1 VWMDPDMNK
10 YDLEHVTTGHPAM
23 SAAEW
28 QEIYRRAWDL
38 YYSAEHIETIFR
50 RAKASGIKPVRL
62 LNHILQFY
70 FTFVQEK
77 VHPLQGGYF
86 RRKLRRHRRSGLPRE
101 NPLIFYPRRVREV
114 LDTHARLVAFYI
126 HLHRI
131 RRRVERDPSQ
141 YIDRALAPIEG
152 PIWPRR
158 EAKHFSV
165 SQGLSPTP
173 AP

>member
-1 VWMDPDMNK
+1 M
-10 YDLEHVTTGHPAM
+10 
-23 SAAEW
+23 
-28 QEIYRRAWDL
+28 
-38 YYSAEHIETIFR
+38 
-50 RAKASGIKPVRL
+50 
-62 LNHILQFY
+62 
-70 FTFVQEK
+70 
-77 VHPLQGGYF
+77 HPLQGGYF